1 MMVSSPIWAPVCP
14 ICNHCPVFLPWTL
27 PFYMVLDGL
36 DSVLPHSLLNFFSQV
51 PSSESP
57 FSPFA
62 IPRNMGSE
70 ARGNMSTPSPVH
82 VCTGNMSTLLLPRI
96 LMTVLCSV
104 SSALSWGQRYWR
116 AGETIERCILQV
128 SYFWAQAGMH
138 CVLDTIM
145 MVDSSHM

>member
-1 MMVSSPIWAPVCP
+1 MVSSPIWAPVCP

-62 IPRNMGSE
+62 VPRNMGSE

-82 VCTGNMSTLLLPRI
+82 VCSGKTCLLSFCHIFSWLFSARSP
-96 LMTVLCSV
+96 LLCHEV
-104 SSALSWGQRYWR
+104 SNTEEL
-116 AGETIERCILQV
+116 ERRLKGVYSRLVI
-128 SYFWAQAGMH
+128 SEHRQA
-138 CVLDTIM
+138 CACELDTIM